1 MFNFAPYFFEN
12 KKVSILLISKM
23 RKIVLTLSF
32 IVMAIAVMAIP
43 AKPGLW
49 KTIKLANGTQ
59 VRVQLRGDEH
69 CHFWQADNGTCYLE
83 RNGAYVVADKAKLTK
98 HGQLRRAKAAKAQLN
113 RLKKVAKKGPRKVGG
128 ATGNDYTGKKK
139 GIIILVN
146 FKSQSFKEGHDQALY
161 DRIANEVG
169 FTNADGF
176 KGSVHDYFLAQ
187 SGGLFDLTFDVV
199 GPVQMENVSSYYG
212 ANDEWG
218 NDKRAHEMVIEACK
232 GADKDVNFK
241 DYDWD
246 GDGEVDQVFVLY
258 NGLGEAAG
266 GSSNT
271 VYPHEY
277 ALSGYNEIDENGKYI
292 DYRLHLDGVTID
304 TYACSSE
311 MTISSGSKTVIDGI
325 GTICHEFSHCLGFPD
340 LYDTTYSGFG
350 MGDWDLMDQG
360 SYNGGYDCG
369 MVPAGYSAYE
379 RWCAGWLEPIELTED
394 TEVTAMKA
402 LSEGGDAYVIY
413 NEAHPDE
420 YFLLENRQKT
430 GWDAE
435 LPGKGLLVIHA
446 DYDEEIWSWNIV
458 NSKITKSNYE
468 EYYGVE
474 YGDPDGGPL
483 NDHMRLTVVPADN
496 KLSVYNTSGDTYPK
510 GKLDSITNNSTP
522 KFSLYNAN
530 TDGGKLLNRGI
541 YNIKQNSNGTISFNF
556 KANPYSTQGGTPD
569 DPDQPEQ
576 PEQPIEGVVFHETFD
591 QCDGTGGNDGKW
603 NGSIASSKDRFKPD
617 NEGWITFREQMF
629 DENISYGAYKCAKFG
644 KTDKSL
650 GLIPGTV
657 MTPEFSLNGEAKL
670 IVKVAPWASGKE
682 NGLSIYYANENI
694 TTSDELIELYN
705 DYLEEN
711 QWNEITLNINGDG
724 ANYIILDPQGRLFI
738 DDVIV
743 FVPSDDTS
751 GISNAVPRVRT
762 VGGRI
767 YSIDGRYVGLDFEA
781 LPHGI
786 YIIDGKKVVK

>member
-32 IVMAIAVMAIP
+32 IVMAIAAMAIP

-49 KTIKLANGTQ
+49 KTIKLANGTE

-161 DRIANEVG
+161 NRIANEVG
-169 FTNADGF
+169 FTNANGF

-340 LYDTTYSGFG
+340 LYDTTYTGFG

-360 SYNGGYDCG
+360 SYNGGNNCG

-379 RWCAGWLEPIELTED
+379 RWCAGWLEPICLTED

-496 KLSVYNTSGDTYPK
+496 KSSVYNTSGDTYPK

-556 KANPYSTQGGTPD
+556 KANPYASEGGGGDTPET
-569 DPDQPEQ
+569 PSGN
-576 PEQPIEGVVFHETFD
+576 IVFHETFD
-591 QCDGTGGNDGKW
+591 KCNGSGGNDGKW
-603 NGSIASSKDRFKPD
+603 IGNLGSKEKFKPD
-617 NEGWITFREQMF
+617 NEGWVTYNEQEF
-629 DENISYGAYKCAKFG
+629 NVNVSYGCDRCAKFG
-644 KTDKSL
+644 TSSYV
-650 GLIPGTV
+650 GMV
-657 MTPEFSLNGEAKL
+657 MTPNFTLNGESTL
-670 IVKVAPWASGKE
+670 TVKVAPWGNGLE
-682 NGLSIYYANENI
+682 NGLDIYYAPANI
-694 TTSDELIELYN
+694 SDESELVNIFN
-705 DYLEEN
+705 DNLTPNE
-711 QWNEITLNINGDG
+711 WNEITLTVNGDG
-724 ANYIILDPQGRLFI
+724 LNYIIFDPQKRLFI
-738 DDVIV
+738 DDVLV
-743 FVPSDDTS
+743 CRPEDS
-751 GISNAVPRVRT
+751 GQTGITNAVPKVRAA
-762 VGGRI
+762 GGRI
-767 YSIDGRYVGLDFEA
+767 YTIDGRFAGLDLNA

>member
-12 KKVSILLISKM
+12 KKVSFLLISKM

-32 IVMAIAVMAIP
+32 IVMAIAAMAIP

-49 KTIKLANGTQ
+49 KTIKLANGTE

-83 RNGAYVVADKAKLTK
+83 RNGAYVVADKAKLVK
-98 HGQLRRAKAAKAQLN
+98 HGQQRRCEAAKAQLN

-161 DRIANEVG
+161 NSIANEVG

-277 ALSGYNEIDENGKYI
+277 ALSGYNYIDDKGKFI

-340 LYDTTYSGFG
+340 LYDTTYTGFG

-360 SYNGGYDCG
+360 SYNGGNNCG

-458 NSKITKSNYE
+458 NVKITKSNYE
-468 EYYGVE
+468 EVYGVE

-483 NDHMRLTVVPADN
+483 NDHMRLTLVPADN
-496 KLSVYNTSGDTYPK
+496 KSSVYNTSGDTYPRNT
-510 GKLDSITNNSTP
+510 LDSITNNSTP

-556 KANPYSTQGGTPD
+556 KANPYASEGGGGDTPET
-569 DPDQPEQ
+569 PS
-576 PEQPIEGVVFHETFD
+576 GNVVFHETFD
-591 QCDGTGGNDGKW
+591 KCNGSGGNDGKW
-603 NGSIASSKDRFKPD
+603 IGTLGSFDKFKPD
-617 NEGWITFREQMF
+617 NEGWVTYNEQEF
-629 DENISYGAYKCAKFG
+629 GTNVSHGCNKCAFFG
-644 KTDKSL
+644 TSK
-650 GLIPGTV
+650 LIGRV
-657 MTPEFSLNGEAKL
+657 MTPNFTLNGEGTL
-670 IVKVAPWASGKE
+670 TVKVAPWGNNME
-682 NGLSIYYANENI
+682 NGLDIYYAPANISDASELVNIFNDNLTPNE
-694 TTSDELIELYN
+694 
-705 DYLEEN
+705 
-711 QWNEITLNINGDG
+711 WNEITLTVNGDG
-724 ANYIILDPQGRLFI
+724 LNYIIFDPQKRLFI
-738 DDVIV
+738 DDVLV
-743 FVPSDDTS
+743 CRPEDS
-751 GISNAVPRVRT
+751 GQTGITNAVPRVRAA
-762 VGGRI
+762 GGRI
-767 YSIDGRYVGLDFEA
+767 YTIDGRFAGLDLNA

>member
-12 KKVSILLISKM
+12 KKVSFLLISKM

-32 IVMAIAVMAIP
+32 IVMAIAAMAIP

-49 KTIKLANGTQ
+49 KTIKLANGTE

-113 RLKKVAKKGPRKVGG
+113 RLKKVAKKDPRKVGG

-161 DRIANEVG
+161 NRIANEVG

-340 LYDTTYSGFG
+340 LYDTTYTGFG

-360 SYNGGYDCG
+360 SYNGGNNCG

-379 RWCAGWLEPIELTED
+379 RWCAGWLEPICLTED

-446 DYDEEIWSWNIV
+446 DYDEEIWNWNIV

-483 NDHMRLTVVPADN
+483 NDHMRLTVVPSDN
-496 KLSVYNTSGDTYPK
+496 KSSVYNTSGDTYPRNT
-510 GKLDSITNNSTP
+510 LDSITNNSTP

-556 KANPYSTQGGTPD
+556 KANPYASEGGGGDTPET
-569 DPDQPEQ
+569 PSGN
-576 PEQPIEGVVFHETFD
+576 IVFHETFD
-591 QCDGTGGNDGKW
+591 KCNGSGGNDGKW
-603 NGSIASSKDRFKPD
+603 IGNLGSKEKFKPD
-617 NEGWITFREQMF
+617 NEGWVTYNEQEF
-629 DENISYGAYKCAKFG
+629 NVNVSYGCDRCAKFG
-644 KTDKSL
+644 TSSYV
-650 GLIPGTV
+650 GMV
-657 MTPEFSLNGEAKL
+657 MTPNFTLNGEGTL
-670 IVKVAPWASGKE
+670 TVKVAPWGNGLE
-682 NGLSIYYANENI
+682 NGLDIYYAPANI
-694 TTSDELIELYN
+694 SDESELVNIFN
-705 DYLEEN
+705 DNLTPNE
-711 QWNEITLNINGDG
+711 WNEITLTVNGDG
-724 ANYIILDPQGRLFI
+724 LNYIIFDPQKRLFI
-738 DDVIV
+738 DDVLV
-743 FVPSDDTS
+743 CRPEDS
-751 GISNAVPRVRT
+751 GQTGITNAVPRVRAA
-762 VGGRI
+762 GGRI
-767 YSIDGRYVGLDFEA
+767 YTIDGRFAGLDLNA

>member
-12 KKVSILLISKM
+12 KIVSILLISKM
-23 RKIVLTLSF
+23 KRIVLTLSF
-32 IVMAIAVMAIP
+32 IVMAIAAMAIP

-49 KTIKLANGTQ
+49 KTIKLANGTE

-128 ATGNDYTGKKK
+128 ATGNDYTGEKK

-161 DRIANEVG
+161 NRIANEVG

-277 ALSGYNEIDENGKYI
+277 ALSGYNEIDDKGKFI

-340 LYDTTYSGFG
+340 LYDTTYTGFG

-360 SYNGGYDCG
+360 SYNGGNDCG

-430 GWDAE
+430 GWDAK

-446 DYDEEIWSWNIV
+446 DYDEEIWNWNIV

-483 NDHMRLTVVPADN
+483 NDHVRLTLVPADN
-496 KLSVYNTSGDTYPK
+496 KSSVNNTSGDTYPRNT
-510 GKLDSITNNSTP
+510 LDSITNNSTP

-556 KANPYSTQGGTPD
+556 KANPYASEGGGGDTPET
-569 DPDQPEQ
+569 PS
-576 PEQPIEGVVFHETFD
+576 GNVVFHETFD
-591 QCDGTGGNDGKW
+591 KCNGSGGNDGKW
-603 NGSIASSKDRFKPD
+603 IGTLGSFDKFKPD
-617 NEGWITFREQMF
+617 NEGWVTYNEQEF
-629 DENISYGAYKCAKFG
+629 GTNVSHGCNKCAFFG
-644 KTDKSL
+644 TSK
-650 GLIPGTV
+650 LIGRV
-657 MTPEFSLNGEAKL
+657 MTPNFTLNGEGTL
-670 IVKVAPWASGKE
+670 TVKVAPWGNGLE
-682 NGLSIYYANENI
+682 NGLDIYYAPANISDASELVNIFNDNLRPNE
-694 TTSDELIELYN
+694 
-705 DYLEEN
+705 
-711 QWNEITLNINGDG
+711 WNEITLTVNGDG
-724 ANYIILDPQGRLFI
+724 LNYIIFDPQKRLFI
-738 DDVIV
+738 DDVLV
-743 FVPSDDTS
+743 CGPEDS
-751 GISNAVPRVRT
+751 GQTGITNAVPKVRAA
-762 VGGRI
+762 GGRI
-767 YSIDGRYVGLDFEA
+767 YTIDGRFAGLDLNA

>member
-32 IVMAIAVMAIP
+32 IVMAIAAMAIP

-49 KTIKLANGTQ
+49 KTIKLANGTE

-161 DRIANEVG
+161 NRIANEVG

-340 LYDTTYSGFG
+340 LYDTTYTGFG

-360 SYNGGYDCG
+360 SYNGGNDCG
-369 MVPAGYSAYE
+369 MVPAGYPAYE

-468 EYYGVE
+468 EVYGVE

-483 NDHMRLTVVPADN
+483 NDHMRLTLVPADN
-496 KLSVYNTSGDTYPK
+496 KSSVYNTSGDTYPRNT
-510 GKLDSITNNSTP
+510 LDSITNNSTP
-522 KFSLYNAN
+522 
-530 TDGGKLLNRGI
+530 KLLNRGI

-556 KANPYSTQGGTPD
+556 KANPYASEGGGGDTPET
-569 DPDQPEQ
+569 PSGN
-576 PEQPIEGVVFHETFD
+576 IVFHETFD
-591 QCDGTGGNDGKW
+591 KCNGSGGNDGKW
-603 NGSIASSKDRFKPD
+603 IGTLGSFDKFKPD
-617 NEGWITFREQMF
+617 NEGWVTYNEQEF
-629 DENISYGAYKCAKFG
+629 GTNVSHGCNKCAFFG
-644 KTDKSL
+644 TSK
-650 GLIPGTV
+650 LIGRV
-657 MTPEFSLNGEAKL
+657 MTPNFTLNGEGTL
-670 IVKVAPWASGKE
+670 TLKVAPWGNGLE
-682 NGLSIYYANENI
+682 NGLDIYYAPANI
-694 TTSDELIELYN
+694 SDESELVNIFN
-705 DYLEEN
+705 DNLTPNE
-711 QWNEITLNINGDG
+711 WNEITLTVNGDG
-724 ANYIILDPQGRLFI
+724 LNYIIFDPQKRLFI
-738 DDVIV
+738 DDVLV
-743 FVPSDDTS
+743 CRPEDS
-751 GISNAVPRVRT
+751 GQTGITNAVPKVRAST
-762 VGGRI
+762 SSTER
-767 YSIDGRYVGLDFEA
+767 
-781 LPHGI
+781 
-786 YIIDGKKVVK
+786 KW

>member
-12 KKVSILLISKM
+12 KKVSFLLISKM
-23 RKIVLTLSF
+23 KRIVLTLSF
-32 IVMAIAVMAIP
+32 IVMAIAAMAIP

-49 KTIKLANGTQ
+49 KTIKLANGTE

-161 DRIANEVG
+161 NSIANEVG

-176 KGSVHDYFLAQ
+176 QGSVHDYFLAQ

-199 GPVQMENVSSYYG
+199 GPIEMTNTSSYYG
-212 ANDEWG
+212 ENDEWG
-218 NDKRAHEMVIEACK
+218 NDLRPHEMVIEACK
-232 GADKDVNFK
+232 GVDNDVNFK

-271 VYPHEY
+271 VYPHQF
-277 ALSGYNEIDENGKYI
+277 ALSGYNEIDENGKFI
-292 DYRLHLDGVTID
+292 DYRIHLDGVTID
-304 TYACSSE
+304 NYACSSE
-311 MTISSGSKTVIDGI
+311 MTQDSDDKTVIDGI

-340 LYDTTYSGFG
+340 LYDTTYTGFG

-360 SYNGGYDCG
+360 SYNGGNNCG

-458 NSKITKSNYE
+458 NVKITKSNYE
-468 EYYGVE
+468 EYYGVK

-483 NDHMRLTVVPADN
+483 NDHVRLTLVPADN
-496 KLSVYNTSGDTYPK
+496 KSSVYNTSGDAYPRNT
-510 GKLDSITNNSTP
+510 LDSITNNSTP

-556 KANPYSTQGGTPD
+556 KANPYASEGGGGDTPET
-569 DPDQPEQ
+569 PSGN
-576 PEQPIEGVVFHETFD
+576 IVFHETFNK
-591 QCDGTGGNDGKW
+591 CNGSGGNDGKW
-603 NGSIASSKDRFKPD
+603 IGNLGSKEKFKPD
-617 NEGWITFREQMF
+617 NEGWVTYNEQEF
-629 DENISYGAYKCAKFG
+629 DINVSYGCDRCAKFG
-644 KTDKSL
+644 TSSYA
-650 GLIPGTV
+650 GMV
-657 MTPEFSLNGEAKL
+657 MTPNFTLNGEGTL
-670 IVKVAPWASGKE
+670 TVKVAPWGNNME
-682 NGLSIYYANENI
+682 NGLDIYYAPANI
-694 TTSDELIELYN
+694 SDESELVNIFN
-705 DYLEEN
+705 DNLTPNE
-711 QWNEITLNINGDG
+711 WNEITLTVNGDG
-724 ANYIILDPQGRLFI
+724 LNYIIFDPQKRLFI
-738 DDVIV
+738 DDVLV
-743 FVPSDDTS
+743 CRPEDS
-751 GISNAVPRVRT
+751 GQTGITNAVPKVRAA
-762 VGGRI
+762 GGRI
-767 YSIDGRYVGLDFEA
+767 YTIDGRFAGLDLNA

>member
-12 KKVSILLISKM
+12 KKVSFLLISKM

-32 IVMAIAVMAIP
+32 IVMAIAAMAIP

-49 KTIKLANGTQ
+49 KTIKLANGTE

-128 ATGNDYTGKKK
+128 ATGNDYTGEKK

-161 DRIANEVG
+161 NSIANEVG

-340 LYDTTYSGFG
+340 LYDTTYTGFG

-360 SYNGGYDCG
+360 SYNGGNNCG

-458 NSKITKSNYE
+458 NSKVTTKNYDDI
-468 EYYGVE
+468 YGVE

-483 NDHMRLTVVPADN
+483 NDHVRLTLVPADN
-496 KLSVYNTSGDTYPK
+496 KSSVYNTSGDTYPRNT
-510 GKLDSITNNSTP
+510 LDSITNNSTP

-556 KANPYSTQGGTPD
+556 KANPYASEGGGGDTPET
-569 DPDQPEQ
+569 PSGN
-576 PEQPIEGVVFHETFD
+576 IVFHETFD
-591 QCDGTGGNDGKW
+591 KCNGSGGNDGKW
-603 NGSIASSKDRFKPD
+603 IGTLGSFDKFKPD
-617 NEGWITFREQMF
+617 NEGWVTYNEQEF
-629 DENISYGAYKCAKFG
+629 GTNVSHGCNKCAFFG
-644 KTDKSL
+644 TSK
-650 GLIPGTV
+650 LIGRV
-657 MTPEFSLNGEAKL
+657 MTPNFTLNGEGTL
-670 IVKVAPWASGKE
+670 TVKVAPWGNGLE
-682 NGLSIYYANENI
+682 NGLDIYYAPANISDASELVNIFNDNLRPNE
-694 TTSDELIELYN
+694 
-705 DYLEEN
+705 
-711 QWNEITLNINGDG
+711 WNEITLTVNGDG
-724 ANYIILDPQGRLFI
+724 LNYIIFDPQKRLFI
-738 DDVIV
+738 DDVLV
-743 FVPSDDTS
+743 CGPEDS
-751 GISNAVPRVRT
+751 GQTGITNAVPKVRAA
-762 VGGRI
+762 GGRI
-767 YSIDGRYVGLDFEA
+767 YTIDGRFAGLDLNA

>member
-32 IVMAIAVMAIP
+32 IVMAIAAMAIP

-49 KTIKLANGTQ
+49 KTIKLTNGTE

-161 DRIANEVG
+161 NRIANEVG
-169 FTNADGF
+169 FTNSDGF

-277 ALSGYNEIDENGKYI
+277 ALSGYNEIDDKGKFI

-340 LYDTTYSGFG
+340 LYDTTYTGFG

-360 SYNGGYDCG
+360 SYNGGNNCG

-458 NSKITKSNYE
+458 NVKITKSNYE
-468 EYYGVE
+468 DYYGVE

-483 NDHMRLTVVPADN
+483 NDHVRLTLVPADN
-496 KLSVYNTSGDTYPK
+496 KSSVYNTSGDAYPRNT
-510 GKLDSITNNSTP
+510 LDSITNNSTP

-556 KANPYSTQGGTPD
+556 KANPYASEGGGGDTPET
-569 DPDQPEQ
+569 PSGN
-576 PEQPIEGVVFHETFD
+576 IVFHETFD
-591 QCDGTGGNDGKW
+591 KCNGSGGNDGKW
-603 NGSIASSKDRFKPD
+603 IGTLGSFDKFKPD
-617 NEGWITFREQMF
+617 NEGWVTYNEQEF
-629 DENISYGAYKCAKFG
+629 GTNVSHGCNKCAFFG
-644 KTDKSL
+644 TSK
-650 GLIPGTV
+650 LIGRV
-657 MTPEFSLNGEAKL
+657 MTPNFTLNGEGTL
-670 IVKVAPWASGKE
+670 TVKVAPWGNGME
-682 NGLSIYYANENI
+682 NGLDIYYAPANISDGSELVNIFNDNLTPNE
-694 TTSDELIELYN
+694 
-705 DYLEEN
+705 
-711 QWNEITLNINGDG
+711 WNEITLTVNGDG
-724 ANYIILDPQGRLFI
+724 ENYIIFDPQKRLFI
-738 DDVIV
+738 DDVLV
-743 FVPSDDTS
+743 CGPEDS
-751 GISNAVPRVRT
+751 GQTGITNAVPRVRAA
-762 VGGRI
+762 GGRI
-767 YSIDGRYVGLDFEA
+767 YTIDGRFAGLDLNA

>member
-1 MFNFAPYFFEN
+1 M
-12 KKVSILLISKM
+12 K
-23 RKIVLTLSF
+23 KIVLTLSF
-32 IVMAIAVMAIP
+32 IVMAIAAMAIP

-49 KTIKLANGTQ
+49 KTIKLANGTE
-59 VRVQLRGDEH
+59 VRVQLVGDEH

-161 DRIANEVG
+161 NSIANEVG

-212 ANDEWG
+212 ANDEWD
-218 NDKRAHEMVIEACK
+218 NDQRAHEMVIEACK
-232 GADKDVNFK
+232 GVDKDVNFK

-271 VYPHEY
+271 VYPHEF
-277 ALSGYNEIDENGKYI
+277 ALSGYNYIDDNGKFI

-311 MTISSGSKTVIDGI
+311 LTINSLSKTVIDGI

-340 LYDTTYSGFG
+340 LYDTTYTGFG

-360 SYNGGYDCG
+360 SYNGGNNCG

-458 NSKITKSNYE
+458 NVKITKSNYE
-468 EYYGVE
+468 ECYGVE

-483 NDHMRLTVVPADN
+483 NDHMRLTLVPADN
-496 KLSVYNTSGDTYPK
+496 KSFVYNTSGDAYPRNT
-510 GKLDSITNNSTP
+510 LDSITNNSTP

-556 KANPYSTQGGTPD
+556 KANPYASEGGGGDTPET
-569 DPDQPEQ
+569 PSGN
-576 PEQPIEGVVFHETFD
+576 IVFHETFD
-591 QCDGTGGNDGKW
+591 KCNGSGGNDGKW
-603 NGSIASSKDRFKPD
+603 IGNLGSKEKFKPD
-617 NEGWITFREQMF
+617 NEGWVTYNEQEF
-629 DENISYGAYKCAKFG
+629 DINVSYGCDRCAKFG
-644 KTDKSL
+644 TSSYV
-650 GLIPGTV
+650 GMV
-657 MTPEFSLNGEAKL
+657 MTPNFTLNGEGTL
-670 IVKVAPWASGKE
+670 TVKVAPWGNGLE
-682 NGLSIYYANENI
+682 NGLDIYYAPANI
-694 TTSDELIELYN
+694 SDESELVNIFN
-705 DYLEEN
+705 DNLTPNE
-711 QWNEITLNINGDG
+711 WNEITLTVNGDG
-724 ANYIILDPQGRLFI
+724 LNYIIFDPQKRLFI
-738 DDVIV
+738 DDVLV
-743 FVPSDDTS
+743 CRPEDS
-751 GISNAVPRVRT
+751 GQTGITNAVPKVRAA
-762 VGGRI
+762 GGRI
-767 YSIDGRYVGLDFEA
+767 YAIDGRFAGLDLNA

>member
-23 RKIVLTLSF
+23 RKIVLTLSL
-32 IVMAIAVMAIP
+32 IVMAIAAMAIP

-59 VRVQLRGDEH
+59 VRVQLVGDEH
-69 CHFWQADNGTCYLE
+69 CHFWQANNGTCYLE

-161 DRIANEVG
+161 NRIANEVG

-277 ALSGYNEIDENGKYI
+277 ALSGYNEIDDKGKFI

-340 LYDTTYSGFG
+340 LYDTTYTGFG

-360 SYNGGYDCG
+360 SYNGGNDCG

-446 DYDEEIWSWNIV
+446 DYDEEIWNWNIV

-468 EYYGVE
+468 DYYGVE

-483 NDHMRLTVVPADN
+483 NDHMHLTLVPADN
-496 KLSVYNTSGDTYPK
+496 KSSVYNTSGDTYPRNT
-510 GKLDSITNNSTP
+510 LDSITNNSTP

-556 KANPYSTQGGTPD
+556 KANPYASEGGGGDTPET
-569 DPDQPEQ
+569 PSGN
-576 PEQPIEGVVFHETFD
+576 IVFHETFD
-591 QCDGTGGNDGKW
+591 KCNGSGGNDGKW
-603 NGSIASSKDRFKPD
+603 IGNLGSKEKFKPD
-617 NEGWITFREQMF
+617 NEGWVTYNEQEF
-629 DENISYGAYKCAKFG
+629 NVNVSYGCDRCAKFG
-644 KTDKSL
+644 TSSYV
-650 GLIPGTV
+650 GMV
-657 MTPEFSLNGEAKL
+657 MTPNFTLNGEGNL
-670 IVKVAPWASGKE
+670 TVKVAPWGNGLE
-682 NGLSIYYANENI
+682 NGLDIYYAPANI
-694 TTSDELIELYN
+694 SDESELVNIFN
-705 DYLEEN
+705 DNLTPNE
-711 QWNEITLNINGDG
+711 WNEITLTVNGDG
-724 ANYIILDPQGRLFI
+724 LNYIIFDPQKRLFI
-738 DDVIV
+738 DDVLV
-743 FVPSDDTS
+743 CRPEDS
-751 GISNAVPRVRT
+751 GQTGITNAVPKVRAA
-762 VGGRI
+762 GGRI
-767 YSIDGRYVGLDFEA
+767 YTIDGRFAGLDLNA

>member
-32 IVMAIAVMAIP
+32 IVMAIAAMAIP

-49 KTIKLANGTQ
+49 KTIKLANGTE
-59 VRVQLRGDEH
+59 VRVQLVGDEH

-161 DRIANEVG
+161 NRIANEVG

-218 NDKRAHEMVIEACK
+218 NDKRAHEMIIEACK

-277 ALSGYNEIDENGKYI
+277 ALSGYNEIDDKGKFI

-340 LYDTTYSGFG
+340 LYDTTYTGFG

-360 SYNGGYDCG
+360 SYNGGNNCG

-458 NSKITKSNYE
+458 NVKITKSSYE
-468 EYYGVE
+468 EYYGVK

-483 NDHMRLTVVPADN
+483 NDHMRLTLVPADN
-496 KLSVYNTSGDTYPK
+496 KSSVYNTSGDAYPRNT
-510 GKLDSITNNSTP
+510 LDSITNNSTP

-556 KANPYSTQGGTPD
+556 KANPYASEGGGGDTPET
-569 DPDQPEQ
+569 PSGN
-576 PEQPIEGVVFHETFD
+576 IVFHETFNK
-591 QCDGTGGNDGKW
+591 CNGSGGNDGKW
-603 NGSIASSKDRFKPD
+603 IGNLGSKEKFKPD
-617 NEGWITFREQMF
+617 NEGWVTYNEQEF
-629 DENISYGAYKCAKFG
+629 NVNVSYGCDRCAKFG
-644 KTDKSL
+644 TSSYV
-650 GLIPGTV
+650 GMV
-657 MTPEFSLNGEAKL
+657 MTPNFTLNGEGTL
-670 IVKVAPWASGKE
+670 TVKVAPWGNGLE
-682 NGLSIYYANENI
+682 NGLDIYYAPANI
-694 TTSDELIELYN
+694 SDESELVNIFN
-705 DYLEEN
+705 DNLTPNE
-711 QWNEITLNINGDG
+711 WNEITLTVNGDG
-724 ANYIILDPQGRLFI
+724 LNYIIFDPQKRLFI
-738 DDVIV
+738 DDVLV
-743 FVPSDDTS
+743 CRPEDS
-751 GISNAVPRVRT
+751 GQTGITNAVPKVRAA
-762 VGGRI
+762 GGRI
-767 YSIDGRYVGLDFEA
+767 YTIDGRFAGLDLNA

>member
-32 IVMAIAVMAIP
+32 IVMAIAAMAIP

-49 KTIKLANGTQ
+49 KTIKLANGTE

-161 DRIANEVG
+161 NRIANEVG

-292 DYRLHLDGVTID
+292 NYRLQLDGVTID

-340 LYDTTYSGFG
+340 LYDTTYTGFG

-458 NSKITKSNYE
+458 NSKITKSNYYN
-468 EYYGVE
+468 YYGVE

-483 NDHMRLTVVPADN
+483 NDHMRLTLVPADN
-496 KLSVYNTSGDTYPK
+496 KSSVYNTSGDTYPRNT
-510 GKLDSITNNSTP
+510 LDSITNNSTP

-556 KANPYSTQGGTPD
+556 KANPYASEGGGGDTPET
-569 DPDQPEQ
+569 PSGN
-576 PEQPIEGVVFHETFD
+576 IVFHETFNK
-591 QCDGTGGNDGKW
+591 CNGSGGNDGKW
-603 NGSIASSKDRFKPD
+603 IGNLGSKEKFKPD
-617 NEGWITFREQMF
+617 NEGWVTYNEQEF
-629 DENISYGAYKCAKFG
+629 NVNVSYGCDRCAKFG
-644 KTDKSL
+644 TSSYV
-650 GLIPGTV
+650 GMV
-657 MTPEFSLNGEAKL
+657 MTPNFTLNGEGTL
-670 IVKVAPWASGKE
+670 TVKVAPWGNGLE
-682 NGLSIYYANENI
+682 NGLDIYYAPANI
-694 TTSDELIELYN
+694 SDESELVNIFN
-705 DYLEEN
+705 DNLTPNE
-711 QWNEITLNINGDG
+711 WNEITLTVNGDG
-724 ANYIILDPQGRLFI
+724 LNYIIFDPQKRLFI
-738 DDVIV
+738 DDVLV
-743 FVPSDDTS
+743 CRPEDS
-751 GISNAVPRVRT
+751 GQTGITNAVPRVRAA
-762 VGGRI
+762 GGRI
-767 YSIDGRYVGLDFEA
+767 YTIDGRFAGLDLNA

>member
-23 RKIVLTLSF
+23 KKIVLTLSF
-32 IVMAIAVMAIP
+32 IVMAIAAMAIP

-49 KTIKLANGTQ
+49 KTIKLANGTE

-128 ATGNDYTGKKK
+128 ATGNDYTGEKK

-161 DRIANEVG
+161 NRIANEVG

-340 LYDTTYSGFG
+340 LYDTTYTGFG

-360 SYNGGYDCG
+360 SYNGGNNCG

-483 NDHMRLTVVPADN
+483 NDHMRLTLVPADN
-496 KLSVYNTSGDTYPK
+496 KSSVYNTSGDTYPRHT
-510 GKLDSITNNSTP
+510 LDSITNNSTP

-556 KANPYSTQGGTPD
+556 KANPYASEGGGGDTPET
-569 DPDQPEQ
+569 PS
-576 PEQPIEGVVFHETFD
+576 GNVVFHETFD
-591 QCDGTGGNDGKW
+591 KCNGKGGNDNLWGLNAGTGGT
-603 NGSIASSKDRFKPD
+603 FTPD
-617 NEGWITFREQMF
+617 NKGWETKYKK
-629 DENISYGAYKCAKFG
+629 ENDNSIVAYACYKSAKFG
-644 KTDKSL
+644 LDK
-650 GLIPGTV
+650 INGTV
-657 MTPEFSLNGEAKL
+657 WSPNFVLEGEAKAIVRVAPWGDKGAEKELDIYLINENDKIVSKQSYTMIEKEWNEYTISLNG
-670 IVKVAPWASGKE
+670 
-682 NGLSIYYANENI
+682 NGGEYYLAFE
-694 TTSDELIELYN
+694 
-705 DYLEEN
+705 
-711 QWNEITLNINGDG
+711 
-724 ANYIILDPQGRLFI
+724 PKKRFFI
-738 DDVIV
+738 DDVLV
-743 FVPSDDTS
+743 YVPEDS
-751 GISNAVPRVRT
+751 GQTGITNAVPKVRAA
-762 VGGRI
+762 GGRI
-767 YSIDGRYVGLDFEA
+767 YTIDGRFAGLDLNA

>member
-12 KKVSILLISKM
+12 KKVSFLLISKM

-32 IVMAIAVMAIP
+32 IVMAIAAMAIP

-49 KTIKLANGTQ
+49 KTIKLANGTE

-83 RNGAYVVADKAKLTK
+83 RNGAYVVADKAKLVK
-98 HGQLRRAKAAKAQLN
+98 HGQQRRAEAAKAQLN

-161 DRIANEVG
+161 NSIANEVG

-277 ALSGYNEIDENGKYI
+277 ALSGYNYIDDKGKFI

-340 LYDTTYSGFG
+340 LYDTTYTGFG

-360 SYNGGYDCG
+360 SYNGGNNCG

-458 NSKITKSNYE
+458 NVKITKSNYE
-468 EYYGVE
+468 EVYGVE

-483 NDHMRLTVVPADN
+483 NDHMRLTLVPADN
-496 KLSVYNTSGDTYPK
+496 KSSVYNTSGDTYPRNT
-510 GKLDSITNNSTP
+510 LDSITNNSTP

-556 KANPYSTQGGTPD
+556 KANPYASEGGGGDTPET
-569 DPDQPEQ
+569 PS
-576 PEQPIEGVVFHETFD
+576 GNVVFHETFD
-591 QCDGTGGNDGKW
+591 KCNGSGGNDGKW
-603 NGSIASSKDRFKPD
+603 IGTLGSFDKFKPD
-617 NEGWITFREQMF
+617 NEGWVTYNEQEF
-629 DENISYGAYKCAKFG
+629 GTNVSHGCNKCAFFG
-644 KTDKSL
+644 TSK
-650 GLIPGTV
+650 LIGRV
-657 MTPEFSLNGEAKL
+657 MTPNFTLNGEGTL
-670 IVKVAPWASGKE
+670 TVKVAPWGNNME
-682 NGLSIYYANENI
+682 NGLDIYYAPANISDASELVNIFNDNLTPNE
-694 TTSDELIELYN
+694 
-705 DYLEEN
+705 
-711 QWNEITLNINGDG
+711 WNEITLTVNGDG
-724 ANYIILDPQGRLFI
+724 LNYIIFDPQKRLFI
-738 DDVIV
+738 DDVLV
-743 FVPSDDTS
+743 CRPEDS
-751 GISNAVPRVRT
+751 GQTGITNAVPRVRAA
-762 VGGRI
+762 GGRI
-767 YSIDGRYVGLDFEA
+767 YTIDGRFAGLDLNA

>member
-32 IVMAIAVMAIP
+32 IVMAIAAMAIP

-49 KTIKLANGTQ
+49 KTIKLANGTE

-113 RLKKVAKKGPRKVGG
+113 RLKKVAKKDPRKVGG

-161 DRIANEVG
+161 NRIANEVG

-340 LYDTTYSGFG
+340 LYDTTYTGFG

-360 SYNGGYDCG
+360 SYNGGNNCG

-379 RWCAGWLEPIELTED
+379 RWCAGWLEPICLTED

-446 DYDEEIWSWNIV
+446 DYDEEIWNWNIV

-483 NDHMRLTVVPADN
+483 NDHMRLTVVPSDN
-496 KLSVYNTSGDTYPK
+496 KSSVYNTSGDTYPRNT
-510 GKLDSITNNSTP
+510 LDSITNNSTP

-556 KANPYSTQGGTPD
+556 KANPYASEGGGGDTPET
-569 DPDQPEQ
+569 PSGN
-576 PEQPIEGVVFHETFD
+576 IVFHETFD
-591 QCDGTGGNDGKW
+591 KCNGSGGNDGKW
-603 NGSIASSKDRFKPD
+603 IGNLGSKEKFKPD
-617 NEGWITFREQMF
+617 NEGWVTYNEQEF
-629 DENISYGAYKCAKFG
+629 NVNVSYGCDRCAKFG
-644 KTDKSL
+644 TSSYV
-650 GLIPGTV
+650 GMV
-657 MTPEFSLNGEAKL
+657 MTPNFTLNGEGTL
-670 IVKVAPWASGKE
+670 TVKVAPWGNGLE
-682 NGLSIYYANENI
+682 NGLDIYYAPANI
-694 TTSDELIELYN
+694 SDESELVNIFN
-705 DYLEEN
+705 DNLTPNE
-711 QWNEITLNINGDG
+711 WNEITLTVNGDG
-724 ANYIILDPQGRLFI
+724 LNYIIFDPQKRLFI
-738 DDVIV
+738 DDVLV
-743 FVPSDDTS
+743 CRPEDS
-751 GISNAVPRVRT
+751 GQTGITNAVPRVRAA
-762 VGGRI
+762 GGRI
-767 YSIDGRYVGLDFEA
+767 YTIDGRFAGLDLNA